1 MGDQNMQSYAEARQK
16 RDFFLFILAGA
27 FLGLYAGLYEPS
39 FNNYLNDVFHISE
52 VARGG
57 LEFPRELPGFLVV
70 FTTGLLLFLPDVRI
84 AVVANLVLALGLLGL
99 GFLSPGFTWVV
110 VWMMV
115 WSVGAHLYMPL
126 EASIG
131 VSLAKPGEEGKRL
144 GQLGSAKTAAS
155 LVGFL
160 LVWLGFHYFHI
171 DYSLLFGLAGLCAVA
186 AAVCLLLMTPRPSKN
201 KRPKLLF
208 KRKYLL
214 FYWLNVLFGAR
225 KQVFLTFAPWVL
237 IKIFDQHVTT
247 FAALGLVCTVTGIP
261 FRALLGKAID
271 KFGERAVI
279 CTESLLLVLI
289 CLGYGFANNLGLGSL
304 AIWLVFLCYVGD
316 QLLFACNMARATYLN
331 KIADSPDDLTPTL
344 SMGLTIDHAVSM
356 TIPFFGGLVWM
367 KLGYQ
372 YVFLGAAVIAL
383 LNLWAALKIPAGSS
397 IAGHLSVSAD

>member
-1 MGDQNMQSYAEARQK
+1 MQEYTEARRK
-16 RDFFLFILAGA
+16 RDFFLFILTGA
-27 FLGLYAGLYEPS
+27 FLGLYAGLYDPS
-39 FNNYLNDVFHISE
+39 FNNYLNDVFHIGE

-84 AVVANLVLALGLLGL
+84 AMVANLILALGLLGL
-99 GFLSPGFTWVV
+99 GFLSPSFTWVV

-126 EASIG
+126 ESSIG
-131 VSLAKPGEEGKRL
+131 VALSKPGEEGKRL
-144 GQLGSAKTAAS
+144 GQLGAVKTAAS
-155 LVGFL
+155 LGGFL
-160 LVWLGFHYFHI
+160 LVWLGFRYFNMS
-171 DYSLLFGLAGLCAVA
+171 YSLIFTLAGLCAVA
-186 AAVCLLLMTPRPSKN
+186 AAVCLLLMTPRPSKT
-201 KRPKLLF
+201 RRQRLLF
-208 KRKYLL
+208 KRKYML

-237 IKIFDQHVTT
+237 IKVFNQPVTT
-247 FAALGLVCTVTGIP
+247 FAALGLVCTIAGIP
-261 FRALLGKAID
+261 FRALLGRAID

-279 CTESLLLVLI
+279 VTESLLLALV
-289 CLGYGFANNLGLGSL
+289 CLGYGFAKELGLGSL

-356 TIPFFGGLVWM
+356 TIPFFGGLLWM

-372 YVFLGAAVIAL
+372 YVFLVAAAIAL
-383 LNLWAALKIPAGSS
+383 LNFFAALKIPTARSMARQS
-397 IAGHLSVSAD
+397 SVSADL